1 MVTLARSCCAAATAT
16 TSSTIPYRRLKQLR
30 AERQAA
36 VAASA
41 GAHGGNAGAGN
52 PQVGHGEDDEDHR
65 MRIRSLRKAD
75 RSEDAVVLKVA
86 TVGDCESGKTSFL
99 AKYVSA
105 GTIQGDPELEDDPES
120 ELHPHCEED
129 YVQTLGVALREK
141 CLRIK
146 NAKIV
151 FSIWEL
157 GGDRLFE
164 DLLPSVCEGAAAVIF
179 MFDLTKRSTLK
190 SVKEWFIKSRKINNC
205 AIPVLVGSKYDQFIY
220 FPQDI
225 QVAITKQAMFYAETM
240 GASLFFSSTTH
251 NINIHKI
258 FKIIVAK
265 VFDLRCNISR
275 NYNLGEPVVVY

>member
-65 MRIRSLRKAD
+65 MRIRSLSKAD

-99 AKYVSA
+99 VSK
-105 GTIQGDPELEDDPES
+105 S
-120 ELHPHCEED
+120 ELSEKD
-129 YVQTLGVALREK
+129 YAQTLGVALREK

-205 AIPVLVGSKYDQFIY
+205 AIPILVGSKYDQFIY